1 MLIWSSKHIKSAT
14 FPGTQPT
21 LLLLLQ
27 KGSLLQRIMGLSI
40 PHVEGS
46 NGYPNGAAGATRS
59 VADGTATKVNILL
72 IGKF

>member
-1 MLIWSSKHIKSAT
+1 M
-14 FPGTQPT
+14 
-21 LLLLLQ
+21 LLQ

-59 VADGTATKVNILL
+59 VADGTATKVNIFIL
-72 IGKF
+72 KM

>member
-1 MLIWSSKHIKSAT
+1 M
-14 FPGTQPT
+14 
-21 LLLLLQ
+21 LLQ

-59 VADGTATKVNILL
+59 VADGTATKVTILNSYSAIQCINL
-72 IGKF
+72 FIQVYSL